1 MLIYDPV
8 YDENL
13 LSGQPPLSGHLLV
26 PRGRLMEVQLY
37 SKRKLGHVVQI
48 AVNATLNLCIVSF
61 CTKTSTKTE
70 AIVYKIQLLSRN
82 LD

>member
-13 LSGQPPLSGHLLV
+13 LSGQPPLSGHLSV

-37 SKRKLGHVVQI
+37 SKRKLGRVVHI
-48 AVNATLNLCIVSF
+48 DVNATPNLCIVAL
-61 CTKTSTKTE
+61 CTKTSTNST
-70 AIVYKIQLLSRN
+70 ALLSN
-82 LD
+82 CV